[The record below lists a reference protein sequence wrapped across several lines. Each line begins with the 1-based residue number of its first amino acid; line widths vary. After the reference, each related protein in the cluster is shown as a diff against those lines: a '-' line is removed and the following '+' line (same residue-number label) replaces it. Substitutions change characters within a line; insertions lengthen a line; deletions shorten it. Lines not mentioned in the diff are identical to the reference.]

1 MRGILKLISLVAI
14 LTAFILPMV
23 INTIRMEN
31 SYDKNGFLNYR
42 PVDYR
47 IPAVVII
54 IAFVLLIIS

>member
-14 LTAFILPMV
+14 LVAFILPMV

-31 SYDKNGFLNYR
+31 SYDKNGFLNYE

-47 IPAVVII
+47 ISAVVII
-54 IAFVLLIIS
+54 IAFVLLIIA